1 MSVRQVA
8 ALVVMMG
15 AASSSAVAVHGWP
28 GAPPVSAPQTSLTR
42 SQVAARAAWDAI
54 RNGRAQDMADAFA
67 TAIDAEPRDPLSHF
81 GAGLAAFLLGRPTV
95 AQQSL
100 EHALALAP
108 QLTQASLLLGDLLY
122 RGSDLDGAIRVYESA
137 LEYARDDKTLN
148 ARLETLR
155 REAALHR
162 GFFQSQGSHFVVLF
176 EGPSDEEL
184 VRSAVD
190 LLEAACWRIGGALAV
205 YPERLLTVILYTQE
219 QFRDITRSPL
229 WAAGAYDGR
238 IRVPVRGVRAD
249 SRELERVLAHEFTHA
264 LVQSVAPRGVPA
276 WLSEGLA
283 VLFEP
288 TGDGWAT
295 EQLSSSAR
303 RLPLDRLAGGFVDL
317 SGAEARLAYA
327 QSASAVRALVDHG
340 GAWAVVALLQDI
352 AAGDNFETAFERR
365 MFMAYESFATSLES
379 RR

>member
-1 MSVRQVA
+1 
-8 ALVVMMG
+8 
-15 AASSSAVAVHGWP
+15 
-28 GAPPVSAPQTSLTR
+28 
-42 SQVAARAAWDAI
+42 
-54 RNGRAQDMADAFA
+54 
-67 TAIDAEPRDPLSHF
+67 
-81 GAGLAAFLLGRPTV
+81 
-95 AQQSL
+95 
-100 EHALALAP
+100 
-108 QLTQASLLLGDLLY
+108 
-122 RGSDLDGAIRVYESA
+122 
-137 LEYARDDKTLN
+137 LN

-190 LLEAACWRIGGALAV
+190 LLKATCWRIGGALAV
-205 YPERLLTVILYTQE
+205 YPEGVLTVILYTQGK
-219 QFRDITRSPL
+219 FRDITRSPL

-238 IRVPVRGVRAD
+238 IRVPVRGVRANP
-249 SRELERVLAHEFTHA
+249 RELERVLAHEFTHA

-276 WLSEGLA
+276 WLSEGLT

-303 RLPLDRLAGGFVDL
+303 RLPLDRLAG
-317 SGAEARLAYA
+317 
-327 QSASAVRALVDHG
+327 ASPTCPAPRRVWPTHRAPRRCVHWSDHG